1 MNAMRR
7 IVMTCAAVAM
17 FPAAAVEN
25 GTFEFSAAGW
35 KNVSGVYRFERTAGR
50 NGTGALVFESKDP
63 ADDSSVPEQ
72 RVPVV
77 PGRIYDFEAWLKPE
91 GLQKPG
97 ATVRLSVLK
106 KDGSKITDIYTGGAK
121 GTADWKRLSVRIPR
135 LGPDAAFVRLRPC
148 AWKGAV
154 GRCSFDD
161 IDVRL
166 YVARPV
172 GLMKSSAYRDEAAD
186 GRVTFFAETS
196 LDCAEGLKADDACA
210 EFVWHAA
217 DGSVRRTRADSF
229 DGLSASWTCDVTRLA
244 LGTNDVICELK
255 AKAGQTLGSNAM
267 PFVRLAEPPRHVVLF
282 DAQRRT
288 RVNGEPFFPLGVYVS
303 SFDTN
308 AIDRIADS
316 SFNCIMPYVAP
327 DLTGLDFCQT
337 KGLKVFYLC
346 RDYPDRQNA
355 DAEVARMEEKKRL
368 AARVE
373 MVRHHPAVLA
383 WYINDERPL
392 SMHDRLQT
400 RYRALREMDP
410 DHPVWS
416 VLYQVTELRG
426 YVDTSDV
433 LGTDPYPVP
442 GPLGMAAEW
451 TRLTR
456 EASFGTQPVW
466 QVPQA
471 FDWALFRANVPSNEV
486 ACGRNRMPTI
496 DEMRSMT
503 LQCIAEGANGL
514 VFYSYTALE
523 KMDWRRPFRDTW
535 GDVKRIADEVKRYIP
550 VILSEP
556 VPVAP
561 TKGLSVRVWSK
572 EDSIWLLMCNPL
584 GSAVKTVVEPPEAVA
599 KVDVLQGGGVRLDSD
614 GRLAVDFEAYGFSWV
629 RLSKKEKVK

>member
-1 MNAMRR
+1 MLSS
-7 IVMTCAAVAM
+7 
-17 FPAAAVEN
+17 AAVEN
-25 GTFEFSAAGW
+25 GTFESSAAGW
-35 KNVSGVYRFERTAGR
+35 KNVSGEYRFERTAGC
-50 NGTGALVFESKDP
+50 NGTGALVFDSKTP
-63 ADDSSVPEQ
+63 ADDSAVPEQ
-72 RVPVV
+72 LVPVV

-97 ATVRLSVLK
+97 ATVRLSVVA
-106 KDGSKITDIYTGGAK
+106 KDGTKISDIYTGGAR

-135 LGPDAAFVRLRPC
+135 LPANAAFVRLRPC

-172 GLMKSSAYRDEAAD
+172 GLMKSTAYRDEAAD

-196 LDCAEGLKADDACA
+196 LDCSEGLKADDACA
-210 EFVWHAA
+210 EFVWRSA
-217 DGSVRRTRADSF
+217 DGSVRRTRADYF
-229 DGLSASWTCDVTRLA
+229 DGLSASWTCDVARLS
-244 LGTNDVICELK
+244 LGTNDVVCELRT
-255 AKAGQTLGSNAM
+255 KAGRMLGSNAM
-267 PFVRLAEPPRHVVLF
+267 PFARLAAPPRRAVMF
-282 DAQRRT
+282 DAHKRT
-288 RVNGEPFFPLGVYVS
+288 LVNGEAFFPLGVYVS

-308 AIDRIADS
+308 AIVRIADS
-316 SFNCIMPYVAP
+316 PFNCIMPYVAP
-327 DLTGLDFCQT
+327 DRAGLDFCQE

-346 RDYPDRQNA
+346 RDYPDGQSA
-355 DAEVARMEEKKRL
+355 DAETALKADKARL
-368 AARVE
+368 ASRVE

-456 EASFGTQPVW
+456 EASFGAQPVW

-471 FDWALFRANVPSNEV
+471 FDWALFRANTPSNEV
-486 ACGRNRMPTI
+486 ACGSNRMPTL
-496 DEMRSMT
+496 DEMRSMA

-523 KMDWRRPFRDTW
+523 KMNWRTPFENTW
-535 GDVKRIADEVKRYIP
+535 GDVKRIADEIKRNVP

-556 VPVAP
+556 VALASA
-561 TKGLSVRVWSK
+561 KGISARAWRK
-572 EDSIWLLMCNPL
+572 GGETWMLLCNPS
-584 GSAVKTVVEPPEAVA
+584 GGTVKAAMETPVPSRQMDVV
-599 KVDVLQGGGVRLDSD
+599 QGGGVRLDSG
-614 GRLAVDFEAYGFSWV
+614 GRLSVDFGAYGFAWV
-629 RLSKKEKVK
+629 RFLKEEAVK

>member
-1 MNAMRR
+1 
-7 IVMTCAAVAM
+7 MTCAAAAM
-17 FPAAAVEN
+17 FPSAAVEN

-35 KNVSGVYRFERTAGR
+35 KNVSGDYRFERTAGR
-50 NGTGALVFESKDP
+50 NGTGALVFESKAP

-72 RVPVV
+72 RVSVV

-97 ATVRLSVLK
+97 ATVQLSVLK
-106 KDGSKITDIYTGGAK
+106 KDGSKITDIYTGGAR

-135 LGPDAAFVRLRPC
+135 LGADAAFVRLRPC

-172 GLMKSSAYRDEAAD
+172 GLMKSTAYRDEAS
-186 GRVTFFAETS
+186 GGCVTFFAETS
-196 LDCAEGLKADDACA
+196 LDCAEGLKADAAYA
-210 EFVWHAA
+210 EFVWHAV
-217 DGSVRRTRADSF
+217 DGSVQRTRADSF
-229 DGLSASWTCDVTRLA
+229 DGLSASWTCDVTRIA

-255 AKAGQTLGSNAM
+255 TKAGQTLGSNAM
-267 PFVRLAEPPRHVVLF
+267 PFARLTEPPGHTVMF
-282 DAQRRT
+282 DGQKRT
-288 RVNGEPFFPLGVYVS
+288 RVNGEPFFPLGIYVS

-308 AIDRIADS
+308 AIGRIAES

-346 RDYPDRQNA
+346 RDYPERQNV
-355 DAEVARMEEKKRL
+355 DAEVALMEEKERL
-368 AARVE
+368 ASRVE

-451 TRLTR
+451 TRLAR

-471 FDWALFRANVPSNEV
+471 FDWALFRANVLSNEV
-486 ACGRNRMPTI
+486 ACGSNRMPTF

-523 KMDWRRPFRDTW
+523 KMDWRSPFRNTW

-556 VPVAP
+556 VPVVP
-561 TKGLSVRVWSK
+561 TKGLSIRAWRK
-572 EDSIWLLMCNPL
+572 DGAGWMLLCNPSR
-584 GSAVKTVVEPPEAVA
+584 SAVKTNVKPSEPVA
-599 KVDVLQGGGVRLDSD
+599 KVIVVQGGGVCLDSD
-614 GRLAVDFEAYGFSWV
+614 GRLAVDFGAYGFAWV
-629 RLSKKEKVK
+629 RLSKKENVK